1 MGEPSYHMTPDQFR
15 RWGHETVEW
24 VARYMERVEDLP
36 VLATVKPGD
45 IRSRLPA
52 ATPESPEPFE
62 RLLADLDDV
71 VLPGITHWQSP
82 NWFAYFPANASGP
95 AILGDLV
102 SSGFGVQGML
112 WSTSPACTEVET
124 HVLDWL
130 VEMMGLP
137 ARYLSTG
144 SGGGVIQDTASS
156 AALAVIVAARER
168 AGGAD
173 AEVLPRLRAYASS
186 QAHSSVEKGL
196 RVAGLAPDQLRP
208 IDVDD
213 DLALRPHLLA
223 AAIEEDRA
231 AGLVPFLVVATA
243 GTTSSLAFDPVP
255 EIGRLCAEQG
265 IWLHVDAA
273 MAGSAAFVPEY
284 RWVAAGADLADS
296 WCFNPHKWLFTNFD
310 CDVLW
315 VADREALIGAL
326 SIVPEYLR
334 NPATESGAVID
345 YRDWHVQLGRRFRAL
360 KLWWVLRWYGAEG
373 LRHHL
378 RAHVEMAQEL
388 SGWVDADPRLERLT
402 PTSLNLVCFAHRGG
416 DDPTRRLLDAAN
428 ATGRLYLTH
437 TRLRDRLAIRFCVGQ
452 TWTERRHVEAAW
464 DVITSQLDREARR

>member
-36 VLATVKPGD
+36 VLATVEPGD

-52 ATPESPEPFE
+52 AAPESPEPFE

-82 NWFAYFPANASGP
+82 TWFAYFPANASGP

-102 SSGFGVQGML
+102 SSGLGVQGML

-130 VEMMGLP
+130 VDLMGLP
-137 ARYLSTG
+137 DRYLSTG

-156 AALAVIVAARER
+156 AALCAIVAARER
-168 AGGAD
+168 AGGA
-173 AEVLPRLRAYASS
+173 AALPRLRAYVSS
-186 QAHSSVEKGL
+186 QTHSAVEKGL
-196 RVAGLAPDQLRP
+196 RVAGLGPDQLRA
-208 IDVDD
+208 IDVDENF
-213 DLALRPHLLA
+213 ALRADLLGE
-223 AAIEEDRA
+223 AIEEDRA
-231 AGLVPFLVVATA
+231 AGLLPFLVVATA

-255 EIGRLCAEQG
+255 EIGRLCAEHG

-273 MAGSAAFVPEY
+273 MAGSAAIVPEF
-284 RWVAAGADLADS
+284 RWVAAGAELADS
-296 WCFNPHKWLFTNFD
+296 WSFNPHKWLFTNFD
-310 CDVLW
+310 CDVMW
-315 VADREALIGAL
+315 VADRNALIRAL
-326 SIVPEYLR
+326 SIIPEFLR

-345 YRDWHVQLGRRFRAL
+345 YRDWHIPLGRRFRAL

-378 RAHVEMAQEL
+378 RAHVELAQEL
-388 SGWVDADPRLERLT
+388 SRWVDADPRLERLT
-402 PTSLNLVCFAHRGG
+402 PTSLNLVCFAHRDG

-437 TRLRDRLAIRFCVGQ
+437 TRLRNRLAIRFCVGQ

-464 DVITSQLDREARR
+464 ALITSQLD